1 MLHRWMV
8 YVYAGILLI
17 RKEVDE
23 RFCPAWSSSAS
34 RSRRTWLPRSYRS
47 QTRSCCMHCFWLWY
61 YQWWLG
67 TDRGRCRWRSVIR
80 YDQDA
85 ASYRLRCG
93 SGGWAPKKAARLKV
107 GGGAAMLL
115 VSRWMRRLEGVMR
128 GILSWNKQLSSL
140 YGVWIDRCNADFN
153 WVWKWAFK
161 YLVKYVN
168 MCVAPGS
175 MVVPLSPPS
184 NAELS
189 SNHMDG
195 RSCLTICVECWRGT
209 WFQNPQHRPPPY
221 PPCCTVFCYAVML
234 PLQLQ

>member
-8 YVYAGILLI
+8 YVYAGIILI
-17 RKEVDE
+17 IAVIIVVTFHLIIIHHNIIIEKSIVITAI
-23 RFCPAWSSSAS
+23 F
-34 RSRRTWLPRSYRS
+34 PRSPRVQVRTS
-47 QTRSCCMHCFWLWY
+47 F
-61 YQWWLG
+61 
-67 TDRGRCRWRSVIR
+67 D
-80 YDQDA
+80 
-85 ASYRLRCG
+85 
-93 SGGWAPKKAARLKV
+93 P
-107 GGGAAMLL
+107 
-115 VSRWMRRLEGVMR
+115 RLEGVVR
-128 GILSWNKQLSSL
+128 GISSWNKQLSSL
-140 YGVWIDRCNADFN
+140 YGVWIDRCNVDFN

-195 RSCLTICVECWRGT
+195 RSCFTICVECWRGNT

>member
-17 RKEVDE
+17 IAIIIVVTFHLIIIHHHHNIIIEVSITAII
-23 RFCPAWSSSAS
+23 F
-34 RSRRTWLPRSYRS
+34 PRSPRVQVRTS
-47 QTRSCCMHCFWLWY
+47 F
-61 YQWWLG
+61 
-67 TDRGRCRWRSVIR
+67 D
-80 YDQDA
+80 
-85 ASYRLRCG
+85 
-93 SGGWAPKKAARLKV
+93 P
-107 GGGAAMLL
+107 
-115 VSRWMRRLEGVMR
+115 RLEGVVR
-128 GILSWNKQLSSL
+128 GISSWNKQLSSL
-140 YGVWIDRCNADFN
+140 YGVWIDRCNVDFN

-195 RSCLTICVECWRGT
+195 RTCFTICVECWRG
-209 WFQNPQHRPPPY
+209 FQNPQHLTCPPPY
-221 PPCCTVFCYAVML
+221 PCCTVFCYAVML